1 MRVQVALQDLN
12 GPNVPLKRSRLERL
26 QGLEEATVLR
36 ESDMDL
42 CLIDLIRTGVSLTA
56 IEVILETTF
65 QD

>member
-1 MRVQVALQDLN
+1 VALQDLN
-12 GPNVPLKRSRLERL
+12 GPNVPLEHSRLERL

-42 CLIDLIRTGVSLTA
+42 CLIDLVRTGVSLPA